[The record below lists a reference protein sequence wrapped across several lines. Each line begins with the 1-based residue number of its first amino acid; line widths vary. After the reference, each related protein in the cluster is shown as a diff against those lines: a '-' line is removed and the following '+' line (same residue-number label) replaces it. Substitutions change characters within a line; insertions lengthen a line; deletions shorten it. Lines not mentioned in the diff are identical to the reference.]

1 MGCEFDGVV
10 YGKLKEM
17 REARR
22 AEYFELVSG
31 GMSFTQA
38 AKSVG
43 VSKRT
48 GKVWRNG
55 RTRSTGRDERAL
67 VDRYRGDMEEP
78 KKIDG
83 YYLSRDERI
92 AIADGLR
99 AGESIRTIAAGLGRS
114 PSTVSREIKSNAGP
128 TGGYGPYRAQQLST
142 NRLRR
147 PKPRKMDGPRL
158 RRVVQGKLDAH
169 RSPGQVSGCSA
180 AGSPIMSP

>member
-48 GKVWRNG
+48 GKFLEERAHEIDRTRRARSRGPVSWRHG
-55 RTRSTGRDERAL
+55 RT
-67 VDRYRGDMEEP
+67 
-78 KKIDG
+78 
-83 YYLSRDERI
+83 
-92 AIADGLR
+92 
-99 AGESIRTIAAGLGRS
+99 
-114 PSTVSREIKSNAGP
+114 
-128 TGGYGPYRAQQLST
+128 
-142 NRLRR
+142 
-147 PKPRKMDGPRL
+147 
-158 RRVVQGKLDAH
+158 
-169 RSPGQVSGCSA
+169 
-180 AGSPIMSP
+180 